1 MAEKRYILRVVLDK
15 MTHEALKERARQYDM
30 TMEEMAYHAI
40 RVSLR
45 GILDRMKEEAE

>member
-1 MAEKRYILRVVLDK
+1 MAEKRYTLHVVLDK

-30 TMEEMAYHAI
+30 TMEEIAYHAI

-45 GILDRMKEEAE
+45 GLLDRMREEAE

>member
-1 MAEKRYILRVVLDK
+1 MTEKRYTLRVVLDK

-30 TMEEMAYHAI
+30 TMEEIAYHAI

-45 GILDRMKEEAE
+45 GLLNRMREEAE